1 MPVSDAASP
10 MRGMDKSGPTASA
23 LSLCKPDYTRVAC
36 GTVVN
41 QKYTPDMFANAEKRA
56 KLGAVIRSYFLM
68 GGQELQINCVSKDT
82 LRDAQAHPEDYESL
96 VVRVSGFS
104 AYYTKLDRS
113 VQEDILART
122 EHY

>member
-1 MPVSDAASP
+1 
-10 MRGMDKSGPTASA
+10 MRGMDSTGPTAAA

-41 QKYTPDMFANAEKRA
+41 QKYTPDMFENPEKRA

-68 GGQELQINCVSKDT
+68 GGQELQINSVSKDT
-82 LRDAQAHPEDYESL
+82 LRDAQAHPELYSSL

-104 AYYTKLDRS
+104 AYYTKLDS
-113 VQEDILART
+113 AVQDDILART